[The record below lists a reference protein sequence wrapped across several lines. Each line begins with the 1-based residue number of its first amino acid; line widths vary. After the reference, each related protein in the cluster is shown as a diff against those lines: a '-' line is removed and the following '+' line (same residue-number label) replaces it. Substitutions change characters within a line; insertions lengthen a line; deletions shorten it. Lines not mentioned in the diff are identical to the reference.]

1 MGSSSRSFWMRL
13 ANAGK
18 GEAAPTAA
26 HGWTEAADEAGE
38 RTSPPSLRWARPAE
52 PGAGAVEGSE
62 GQGWE
67 TVHHGGQTKGS
78 RITATWDQ
86 ALAPGRVTWDG
97 DGPS

>member
-13 ANAGK
+13 AKAGK

-26 HGWTEAADEAGE
+26 HGWAEAADEAGE

-67 TVHHGGQTKGS
+67 TVHHGGTDQGVPDHRGLGS
-78 RITATWDQ
+78 SSGPW
-86 ALAPGRVTWDG
+86 PGDLG
-97 DGPS
+97 Q